1 MSTRSWHRRILRAFR
16 GREKGQIII
25 VAAFFVVIGL
35 SFAAI
40 VIDMGRFMHGR
51 EETQNAVDA
60 AALAAAQ
67 ELPNNGTAAQTKANQ
82 YLSANDP
89 HSHLS
94 GQNVTFRCIV
104 GDRDHDHHAD
114 SGDVPAACDP
124 GSHTF
129 TCSSS
134 TWTCSAQCVPS
145 QGNKCNTVVV
155 GASEDVTF
163 LIAPIFDMFHHSTG
177 DIRAAACRGACGGPP
192 TGPVDLLILIDR
204 TSSMSSADVTN
215 AQNAANAILGLY
227 NPAQQWV
234 GLGLLGRSSN
244 TSTCS
249 GSPTGV
255 HVVAAATRT
264 PTSNW
269 VPIGLS
275 GTGNATATPPGY
287 NEAYVNASKTPLAS
301 SHLEKGITC
310 FDTSS
315 TGTDLASPVTAAAT
329 YLHSNGRSNAVKGI
343 ILETDGSPNGSTCLA
358 AYNAAQAAKTGSPP
372 IEIFTVGFGLT
383 SSDMCPD
390 TSGIYHNK
398 TVIQLL
404 ADMATSSTNN
414 GCVTAENTDGDH
426 FFCLP
431 KTSDLASIFQIAAAN
446 LATGARLI
454 QLPD

>member
-1 MSTRSWHRRILRAFR
+1 MIIL
-16 GREKGQIII
+16 
-25 VAAFFVVIGL
+25 AAFFMVIGL

-51 EETQNAVDA
+51 QEVQNAVDA

-67 ELPNNGTAAQTKANQ
+67 DLPNDATSAQTKANE
-82 YLSANDP
+82 YLADNDP
-89 HSHLS
+89 HGRLS
-94 GQNVTFRCIV
+94 DQSVTFRCIV
-104 GDRDHDHHAD
+104 GDRNHDGQPD

-124 GSHTF
+124 GSHAF
-129 TCSSS
+129 TCNSS
-134 TWTCSAQCVPS
+134 TGLCSAMCDPS

-155 GASEDVTF
+155 GASEDVPF
-163 LIAPIFDMFHHSTG
+163 LIAPIFDMFHASTG
-177 DIRAAACRGACGGPP
+177 TIRAAACRGACGGPP

-215 AQNAANAILGLY
+215 ARNAANAILGLY

-234 GLGLLGRSSN
+234 GLGLLGRSST

-249 GSPTGV
+249 GSPAV
-255 HVVAAATRT
+255 NVIAAATKT

-287 NEAYVNASKTPLAS
+287 NEAYVNASKTPIPS
-301 SHLEKGITC
+301 SHLEKGISC

-315 TGTDLASPVTAAAT
+315 TGTDLASPVAAAAA
-329 YLHSNGRSNAVKGI
+329 YLQTHGRPNAVKGI
-343 ILETDGSPNGSTCLA
+343 ILETDGSPNGSTCLD
-358 AYNAAQAAKTGSPP
+358 AYNAAQSAKTGSPS
-372 IEIFTVGFGLT
+372 IEIFTIGFGLT
-383 SSDMCPD
+383 DSDKCPD
-390 TSGIYHNK
+390 TSGAYK
-398 TVIQLL
+398 GKSVVQLL
-404 ADMATSSTNN
+404 ADMATSSDNN
-414 GCVTAENTDGDH
+414 GCVDAENTDGDH

-431 KTSDLASIFQIAAAN
+431 KTSQLASIFQIAAAQ